1 MRPAEWWRGTALDKN
16 ICVQERERG
25 PFLVAT
31 EPVDAEPTLSSTA
44 MQEGITKEGSGLPGE
59 GELWLVVVW
68 SFVAP
73 QTCIAELGVTR
84 AVVHDNRGAV
94 SHIAEVGGC
103 RRRRDQLLL
112 RHLKAGVGSGNSEG
126 I

>member
-1 MRPAEWWRGTALDKN
+1 M
-16 ICVQERERG
+16 
-25 PFLVAT
+25 AT

-59 GELWLVVVW
+59 GELWLVDGGW
-68 SFVAP
+68 SFVAAH
-73 QTCIAELGVTR
+73 TCIAKLGVTR
-84 AVVHDNRGAV
+84 PVVHDNRGAV

-103 RRRRDQLLL
+103 RRRRDERMLQ
-112 RHLKAGVGSGNSEG
+112 HLKEGAGSGNPEG